1 MTRKIISNQLWTSL
15 QPLLPPQQ
23 PSPRGGRP
31 RLDDYAVLNGI
42 LFVLTTGIPWED
54 LEPLTKPFNKAQAD
68 NGTRQRQQGEMDIQP
83 SLETNS

>member
-1 MTRKIISNQLWTSL
+1 MSRMVLGDCIDVMGKIPTGAIDFILTD
-15 QPLLPPQQ
+15 PP
-23 PSPRGGRP
+23 
-31 RLDDYAVLNGI
+31 Y
-42 LFVLTTGIPWED
+42 